1 MSRTRISRTI
11 VLALA
16 SLVALPAVVLA
27 ASAIDLGGTVTRD
40 AAPVEGV
47 SVTAWLVGDDI
58 IVAATTDANGA
69 FAVQLEGDAG
79 GVIQVRAT
87 GQTVTFEPDD
97 QGCVRSETP
106 TGRAEITIEALPVPP
121 VAISLDTLVVS
132 NVCGTAATA
141 RPAVTLPPT
150 DANQPGSDTRGVST
164 LALVGLLGL
173 MILVMAAIGRPA
185 HRRG

>member
-1 MSRTRISRTI
+1 MSRFRL
-11 VLALA
+11 LALA
-16 SLVALPAVVLA
+16 GAALLALPATVLA
-27 ASAIDLGGTVTRD
+27 VSAIDLSGTVTRD

-58 IVAATTDANGA
+58 IVTATTDANGA

-106 TGRAEITIEALPVPP
+106 TGRAEVTIEALPVPP

-132 NVCGTAATA
+132 NVCGTAATP
-141 RPAVTLPPT
+141 RPTVTLPPT
-150 DANQPGSDTRGVST
+150 DVNQPGSGTRGVST
-164 LALVGLLGL
+164 LALIGLIGL
-173 MILVMAAIGRPA
+173 IGLFLVIAAIGLPA
-185 HRRG
+185 RRRG